1 MEVLKASKHQ
11 FPFLTGIG
19 IGPLRER
26 SEDVLI
32 NKLVDPQKPKQQ
44 KIHNSYCSN
53 TTSNIAQN
61 NKMKEERAKKENI
74 SSTCAHCRT
83 NRVLP

>member
-26 SEDVLI
+26 PEDVLI
-32 NKLVDPQKPKQQ
+32 YKLVDPQKP
-44 KIHNSYCSN
+44 
-53 TTSNIAQN
+53 N
-61 NKMKEERAKKENI
+61 NKIFTTLIVVIQHQILHEITK
-74 SSTCAHCRT
+74 
-83 NRVLP
+83 